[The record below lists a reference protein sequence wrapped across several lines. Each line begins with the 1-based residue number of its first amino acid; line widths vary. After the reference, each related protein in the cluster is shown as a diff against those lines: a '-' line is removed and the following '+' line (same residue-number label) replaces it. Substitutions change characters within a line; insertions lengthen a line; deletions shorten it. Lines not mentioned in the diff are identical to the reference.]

1 MRDRVFTI
9 VLALLLVALLI
20 LAPRHPFS
28 QWRVPCVVFCVLAL
42 LWLAPE
48 LWAMRPRKRKLST
61 NYTNSHKLKR
71 GGRK

>member
-48 LWAMRPRKRKLST
+48 LWALIRKKRTST

>member
-1 MRDRVFTI
+1 MI

-28 QWRVPCVVFCVLAL
+28 QWRVPCAVFCVLAL

-48 LWAMRPRKRKLST
+48 LWAMM
-61 NYTNSHKLKR
+61 R
-71 GGRK
+71 GKK